1 MTELKTLN
9 DLGSNAG
16 LGCERLCSDFCNKYE
31 EAQAEIRKLRE
42 LCREAYHELNC
53 GEDGDVFDRTHACGK
68 CDSSIDRNGTLRGK
82 LALAFVMVPNSEL
95 RGARDDQ

>member
-1 MTELKTLN
+1 MDIVKRLRETYSATYAFTDIPHIGREAA
-9 DLGSNAG
+9 DEI
-16 LGCERLCSDFCNKYE
+16 ER
-31 EAQAEIRKLRE
+31 LRE

-82 LALAFVMVPNSEL
+82 LALTFMENEEVTK
-95 RGARDDQ
+95 